1 MKKIEELKQ
10 KIPELDEVY
19 KIIDTLHPYKK
30 QQLLEIIVQKLE
42 IIIKDI
48 DSGIKIKNFQNINK
62 VYNKIKEEYRKTT
75 FNIYELLNYIY
86 EQKLEFNDM
95 KGFIIMIYTILIEL
109 KESEEVSF
117 VEKEKIE
124 EMIVI
129 YNRLDRSSRLTF
141 LHNLESKLKNIYSW
155 FFSILEKTK
164 LNKKIKNIKDNPDDS
179 FNFRDLLY
187 YINYTLEDNIYDIK
201 LCLKVINKELTDVEL
216 YKKYEEAKHVYE
228 DMDSAFKK
236 SFGIYREILAKEK
249 GQENQ
254 EETIKAKTAV
264 DRAKTMLKE
273 ATEKKNLIEKDMTEK
288 DIIKVDIF
296 GLNDHKLENEYVTNL
311 GLMDIAQA
319 RKKRDEGLKKI
330 EEEFKRHT
338 EIIAVKIISKAIDD
352 YNKLIKQ
359 KESGE
364 EINKEEV
371 DKAFTKL
378 YKFNEAYEKYKE
390 LIKQKKSGEEI
401 DEALNEIF
409 NLNKKYER

>member
-1 MKKIEELKQ
+1 
-10 KIPELDEVY
+10 
-19 KIIDTLHPYKK
+19 
-30 QQLLEIIVQKLE
+30 
-42 IIIKDI
+42 
-48 DSGIKIKNFQNINK
+48 
-62 VYNKIKEEYRKTT
+62 
-75 FNIYELLNYIY
+75 
-86 EQKLEFNDM
+86 
-95 KGFIIMIYTILIEL
+95 
-109 KESEEVSF
+109 
-117 VEKEKIE
+117 
-124 EMIVI
+124 
-129 YNRLDRSSRLTF
+129 
-141 LHNLESKLKNIYSW
+141 
-155 FFSILEKTK
+155 
-164 LNKKIKNIKDNPDDS
+164 
-179 FNFRDLLY
+179 
-187 YINYTLEDNIYDIK
+187 
-201 LCLKVINKELTDVEL
+201 
-216 YKKYEEAKHVYE
+216 
-228 DMDSAFKK
+228 K

-254 EETIKAKTAV
+254 EETIKAKTAE

-409 NLNKKYER
+409 NL